1 MEMTVQRRHSDHLLS
16 ANQVSQWLLQR
27 NYLLT
32 ALELLMEAGEAGREA
47 EVETLEHLFSDPTLF
62 PPEQMAVFTG
72 REALDLQA
80 TARAREERLAVVEY
94 DLRLAREDL
103 EAHSS
108 GHHGANGGGPA
119 DGSRAPVGPD
129 GGAPNKDTD
138 PPLPGAPPRPRS
150 PRLDPTQRRVLND
163 IVMRY
168 LLDQGY
174 RVTAGTLRAEAGSGV
189 PPSQTAAPG
198 TLAPEPPAL
207 AACHDAVAQLAD
219 ARAELA
225 ATADALGTARVQLAD
240 AREAEAEAQRRLES
254 AAEEGQRLQAALDFE
269 ASRVRDLEE
278 RLAQKGG
285 NGAGEEEDG
294 DGWGKGQR
302 GSSPAALSAAAARS
316 ALDEV
321 AASLPALLPHVLI
334 NRRQEAV
341 PLLLALAREHPQ
353 LETRSAMAACLF
365 NLIKKPSAEQREM
378 LVGACVRLASAVS
391 PTRVQLELLPALCSG
406 ADADALERRLL
417 VAEAAAALAPLF
429 PRAALAGAAL
439 GLADHLAHDAEAVV
453 RLAALRALCALLRAR
468 VAPGAAGRL
477 RDLALHLVLDPGAE
491 VAAAAQDELV
501 PALADWA
508 AGGDTGSEN
517 GGGVLLDLAAPA
529 LEALGAGLARAPFLA
544 GTPEESVAAGSA
556 VLRAPSG
563 AAVWR
568 AMALLQ
574 MLLGLLPAV
583 QRLAAATIPPWAGR
597 PQRDGEERD
606 GAASGNGHASGP
618 VLAAAL
624 EAWCASGGAG
634 AAHEWPAVDCL
645 VLTVVPA
652 VVGAARL
659 VAPVPE
665 TKGLRQRFA
674 AVLKAVCLGLGE
686 AASAAAVEPLVYT
699 AVGFPSWCDGGR
711 PQPTPRVAA
720 AARDLAPQSPLA
732 AVAGRAALLP
742 LLLSGV
748 LPYCGRGAAGA
759 LLRRL
764 TAGGGAAWALQHPH
778 ATAKAVRFACAEALS
793 VQNAVLETLAEGV
806 GSGSAEG
813 CVCMALLAGA
823 VAPTLPGRQAQRRL
837 IPLLVAL
844 MSARPRAAQGEAARS
859 VSQQDGE
866 EWEGGSP
873 DPSPPP
879 AVLLAAMSAAA
890 EVLAAFPEDAAVQTE
905 LAAELDRAAGR
916 GGERTELALLHGVAR
931 LVASATLR
939 QLEWVLQRVLLLL
952 ATIHQRASCGRTQ
965 EQLRAAARVAFAVLY
980 QVDLSR
986 LEPGSRVALHLA
998 AALGALQRE
1007 ADLLDPGQRD
1017 VLAAV
1022 MADAGVEGTA
1032 SPAAVPGLGP
1042 RLPVPTLAPDPEG
1055 VEALARTLFV
1065 PGKVFQDWR
1074 WDDILEA

>member
-1 MEMTVQRRHSDHLLS
+1 MLYIPQTISGGGGLKVWDVVVQGTGGAVGGLQALGTTKLVIAEIGGAGHVATPRPGAYQMVDVV
-16 ANQVSQWLLQR
+16 QKVSQWLLQR

-80 TARAREERLAVVEY
+80 TARAREERLAV
-94 DLRLAREDL
+94 
-103 EAHSS
+103 
-108 GHHGANGGGPA
+108 
-119 DGSRAPVGPD
+119 
-129 GGAPNKDTD
+129 
-138 PPLPGAPPRPRS
+138 PRS

-189 PPSQTAAPG
+189 PPLQTAAPG

-240 AREAEAEAQRRLES
+240 VREAEAEAQRRLES
-254 AAEEGQRLQAALDFE
+254 AAEEGHRLQAALDFE

-285 NGAGEEEDG
+285 NGAGDEEAG

-508 AGGDTGSEN
+508 AGGDTGSKN

-563 AAVWR
+563 AVVWR

-597 PQRDGEERD
+597 AQRDGEERD
-606 GAASGNGHASGP
+606 GAASGDGHASGP

-624 EAWCASGGAG
+624 EAWCASSGAG

-645 VLTVVPA
+645 VLTIVPA

-674 AVLKAVCLGLGE
+674 AVLKTVCLGLGE

-699 AVGFPSWCDGGR
+699 AG
-711 PQPTPRVAA
+711 
-720 AARDLAPQSPLA
+720 
-732 AVAGRAALLP
+732 
-742 LLLSGV
+742 
-748 LPYCGRGAAGA
+748 
-759 LLRRL
+759 
-764 TAGGGAAWALQHPH
+764 HPH

-844 MSARPRAAQGEAARS
+844 MSTRPRAAQGEAARS
-859 VSQQDGE
+859 VSQQDDE
-866 EWEGGSP
+866 EWEEGNP